1 MPPKKH
7 PHLLLFLQS
16 QQRETMSKGVED
28 DLWIL
33 VDGRVDNTSV
43 EEKVL
48 LGQKVQRRNREATV
62 VEVL

>member
-1 MPPKKH
+1 
-7 PHLLLFLQS
+7 
-16 QQRETMSKGVED
+16 MSKGVED